1 MSATACRLAGIG
13 IVNGVDVARMNVAG
27 ESAHDVLAGEVQRA
41 DMNSDVLIALGG
53 GITLRVMKP
62 DRRSH
67 PRRRSDG

>member
-1 MSATACRLAGIG
+1 
-13 IVNGVDVARMNVAG
+13 MNVAG